1 MQKHCKLTYA
11 HFQLFVSRMSDL
23 VLTFA
28 TGVEVTIYVTF
39 ATLSHCH
46 VTNFT
51 LSHIFTLYLFV
62 VTLHVNLLSHCMLTF
77 HIMFTV
83 LEPRCDRAA
92 WVRSRFEPQELIDVQ
107 LERQL
112 ATRYL
117 HDVVFAST
125 KLLYTTSFYQSL
137 GFIAAK
143 IE

>member
-1 MQKHCKLTYA
+1 M
-11 HFQLFVSRMSDL
+11 
-23 VLTFA
+23 VL
-28 TGVEVTIYVTF
+28 
-39 ATLSHCH
+39 
-46 VTNFT
+46 
-51 LSHIFTLYLFV
+51 
-62 VTLHVNLLSHCMLTF
+62 
-77 HIMFTV
+77 V

-112 ATRYL
+112 AMRYL

-143 IE
+143 YRIEFLFEG

>member
-1 MQKHCKLTYA
+1 MLL
-11 HFQLFVSRMSDL
+11 FQTL
-23 VLTFA
+23 VTKFNHL
-28 TGVEVTIYVTF
+28 
-39 ATLSHCH
+39 
-46 VTNFT
+46 NF
-51 LSHIFTLYLFV
+51 
-62 VTLHVNLLSHCMLTF
+62 F
-77 HIMFTV
+77 HIV

-143 IE
+143 YRIEFLFEG

>member
-1 MQKHCKLTYA
+1 MLMNKQKYRMCKY
-11 HFQLFVSRMSDL
+11 SNKNR
-23 VLTFA
+23 
-28 TGVEVTIYVTF
+28 
-39 ATLSHCH
+39 
-46 VTNFT
+46 NR
-51 LSHIFTLYLFV
+51 
-62 VTLHVNLLSHCMLTF
+62 
-77 HIMFTV
+77 TV

-143 IE
+143 YRTEFLFEG

>member
-1 MQKHCKLTYA
+1 M
-11 HFQLFVSRMSDL
+11 SRDSKYTSL
-23 VLTFA
+23 K
-28 TGVEVTIYVTF
+28 
-39 ATLSHCH
+39 S
-46 VTNFT
+46 N
-51 LSHIFTLYLFV
+51 
-62 VTLHVNLLSHCMLTF
+62 
-77 HIMFTV
+77 V